1 MLQHTLPVDLS
12 AERLR
17 AVTARLEQ
25 CLGEAGIVRVRLLT
39 ARDANV
45 WPALHN
51 LPSPPCSTS
60 SPYKN

>member
-1 MLQHTLPVDLS
+1 MLQRTLPVDPS

-25 CLGEAGIVRVRLLT
+25 CLGEA
-39 ARDANV
+39 DANV
-45 WPALHN
+45 WPDLHD
-51 LPSPPCSTS
+51 LPSSPCSTT

>member
-1 MLQHTLPVDLS
+1 MLQRTLPVDPS

-25 CLGEAGIVRVRLLT
+25 CLGEAGSVRDRLVT

-45 WPALHN
+45 WPDLHD
-51 LPSPPCSTS
+51 LPSSPCSTT